1 VAYVVV
7 ETVDESTA
15 YVTIVG
21 AMVVVAMVDSTRG
34 VAVR

>member
-7 ETVDESTA
+7 ETVDETTA

-21 AMVVVAMVDSTRG
+21 AMVDSTRG